1 MSQVMPRHAYTSSNA
16 ALTLGKSGSMPEV
29 KSLVSASLP
38 ALKVAAPN
46 LRLAL
51 TTAADAVLQWCTSG
65 STAAA
70 NVAPS
75 AAFFAVWSLTMLPTL
90 YA

>member
-1 MSQVMPRHAYTSSNA
+1 
-16 ALTLGKSGSMPEV
+16 MPEV

-65 STAAA
+65 STAAE

-75 AAFFAVWSLTMLPTL
+75 AAFFADAPRAALLFL

>member
-1 MSQVMPRHAYTSSNA
+1 MTASPPV
-16 ALTLGKSGSMPEV
+16 GKR
-29 KSLVSASLP
+29 
-38 ALKVAAPN
+38 PN
-46 LRLAL
+46 LRLSL

-65 STAAA
+65 STAAE

-75 AAFFAVWSLTMLPTL
+75 AAFFGDASPAAWLFL